1 MLPYLSRET
10 ASQTSARDE
19 AIGAIADVRARIG
32 GRPVVLDVGCGDGS
46 SIDDLAAAGP
56 HEWLGVDIPDSP
68 EARGRRRDVPMVYF
82 DGRTLPF
89 ADAAIDVVYS
99 RQVFEHV
106 RHPEQLL
113 GEIARVLRAGG
124 VVVGS
129 TSHLEPFHSRSLW
142 NFTPFGFATLLEQA
156 GFEDVLVRPGVDA
169 FSLIGRRAFA
179 LARIDVGSRWM
190 ERASPLNLAFDLA
203 GRVARLSPQRLSAVK
218 LTFCG
223 HFVFTARRRAA

>member
-1 MLPYLSRET
+1 MPYLSRET
-10 ASQTSARDE
+10 ASQSSARDE
-19 AIGAIADVRARIG
+19 AIRAIADVRARIG
-32 GRPVVLDVGCGDGS
+32 ATPVVLDVGCGDGS

-68 EARGRRRDVPMVYF
+68 EARGRRRQGIPIVYF
-82 DGRTLPF
+82 DGTSLPF
-89 ADAAIDVVYS
+89 ADRTIDVVYS

-106 RHPEQLL
+106 RHPELLL
-113 GEIARVLRAGG
+113 GEIARVLRPRG

-142 NFTPFGFATLLEQA
+142 NFTPFGFATLLEHA
-156 GFEDVLVRPGVDA
+156 GFEDVLVQPGVDA

-190 ERASPLNLAFDLA
+190 ERASPLNLVFDLA
-203 GRVARLSPQRLSAVK
+203 GRIARLSPQRLASVK

-223 HFVFTARRRAA
+223 HFVFGARRSA